1 MPDGKTPITNFNPN
15 EFKVVDNNK
24 KVVTD
29 FNPNEFKVVGQ
40 SEVKSYGGDA
50 NAIVPIY
57 KTPKDLEI
65 DSAINF
71 IDKQAVESGRIA
83 LTEERKG
90 VLKDVLK
97 NPNAT
102 KEQKEQAMLTV
113 QGYDKDTSG
122 DVSNKFYMQQDV
134 NGVYVPKL
142 LKHGQ
147 RPPKGTAI
155 NSFHGTQADANDDAW
170 YTDLSKSLANGLVG
184 AAGGVVD
191 LVQAGQQLITG
202 EESEI
207 LNDARNSVDFFK
219 FKKDEDLN
227 KSIYNTEGITKWA
240 DLLDKDRIDLTP
252 SALWGT
258 FNGLAESLSE
268 FGFGTVVGGSL
279 IKGAKAAKYG
289 LQGVEKAVEL
299 GSAAQKGAIVFGS
312 TIAQLGDVMEAGKEA
327 GLKGRDLPAFAL
339 TTATA
344 MGAIDAMAGLEG
356 KVMSDLFKKS
366 KSQIL
371 KNAIKTVER
380 DAAGNITP
388 QAFKELAKRTSIQ
401 YGEMAGNAGK
411 EIVKDAIGEGTQE
424 AVQDFT
430 QKAAENLW
438 DKMTDDERGQ
448 FGTDAFD
455 AKSFGSYLNSFAT
468 GAISGV
474 PMAIQ
479 QQASKKR
486 NEEQSIHVY
495 DRVKKGEEGVKA
507 LRVDLNEALANND
520 ISQSEYEQANFKID
534 KYKQYHEL
542 TSKYNIDTKDEKR
555 AFELS
560 FQIEGMKTEIPK
572 DENLISKLD
581 PIQRSEVEADQSQVK
596 TLQKELN
603 EIMLRA
609 KVKGEPTVGKK
620 TEETI
625 IKEKEKSV
633 EEELSKIKTTL
644 KEDETDANLQQK
656 KNKKE
661 SDIEGLGKEKV
672 ITYPKLENKPYWKDD
687 KRTYE
692 EIDTEEFNNPS
703 TDARTIH
710 RVVRKEAYNKPNR
723 KLFGNLTKR
732 LYSYVNDKGDRMKGD
747 VIEVTMEDGK
757 KIRVASSKQE
767 FKDEND
773 RAVRWDDI
781 FRRYFRSERTQGN
794 EEGLPVGIRA
804 VDLNNPLNE
813 DKGPNYKPGK
823 IALKVFDARTGKFL
837 SWAKET
843 KTGSAESLDKAGN
856 ELYTAEQKD
865 LLKTL
870 EQQMYNENPEG
881 GDVIE
886 RLTKPKPKP
895 TPTEKAK
902 EATNK
907 IVEEGKAKVK
917 EQKGA
922 NKVTLNNISDIIK
935 NGYGRLSVSKNG
947 ENIAFDKFDIA
958 IDNDTKTAEV
968 VFVQKKD
975 RTANKG
981 IGLESY
987 IELGERLKEKGIT
1000 LQSLGQPQ
1008 LIGGRHVWD
1017 TLVKSGLAKRI
1028 AVGRYEYTGK
1038 TETENKSKSPSEL
1051 SLSELNELPNREN
1064 VDEVNKQ
1071 ALSELNSINF
1081 NDKQSVKDGISKIL
1095 EIINNK
1101 FIPENKVEQV
1111 LKTKEKLIGNNNY
1124 YTKEYLE
1131 KYIQY
1136 TTKDFSE
1143 LTKEQKASVP
1153 LTITKA
1159 VRQQLL
1165 DLGYS
1170 NVNVD
1175 NMKPERALDIINK
1188 QETNKKE
1195 VSSEKESTK
1204 KEPTTKK
1211 DSSSLRRKI
1220 KGYNQLS
1227 SDEKKSEFGVN
1238 LRKEIQKEV
1247 EEFGGS
1253 LKPLLKGKIQLL
1265 DSEGKQVKKA
1275 PIKREQSVIDT
1286 EKAIAK
1292 KRKDAL
1298 NTTPTSIPQY
1308 LAMVIGSKGQFA
1320 ESVTINIPDVPSM
1333 MKDFKTGYN
1342 LESLLQGYKNRANL
1356 NDESVDESYFNLE
1369 AMNFLKEYLTEGGR
1383 DLAIDYAVEAY
1394 EREINDGYTDK
1405 EIKELEAYVKE
1416 NNIKESDFEK
1426 DKELSQNVNA
1436 EEYIQIT
1443 EKIENTN
1450 ENERNEQLAKEI
1462 SADYFG
1468 DEGEINDVFIKTE
1481 SKKSGEEDIVR
1492 GEYGPDQFQKVSQR
1506 KGDITKVRDKIA
1518 ASFPKI
1524 NVEVNAGKFDESQST
1539 VAGKVSADGK
1549 NIYLN
1554 PNYAGLDTV
1563 IHEAGHVLIDAMG
1576 YNNKVIQ
1583 AAVKQL
1589 RTTPLYAETKERYKE
1604 LSEQELD
1611 KEVLAEAIGREGADI
1626 FDKVEDRSK
1635 FKAYLDYIFDW
1646 LKQKLGMD
1654 KNIAKSLAK
1663 QIIGGV
1669 KTKNLEG
1676 TATGKEQ
1683 LQKTDKEKKKPFA
1696 AQALKYNQY
1705 AMEEGFDAQKEF
1717 DKYEQAT
1724 VELKEAKLEEKLAE
1738 EAADDAVTDE
1748 EIKAADAELE
1758 KQRALL
1764 KEASKE
1770 FAIKAKR
1777 YLGYLKYKKDFRAVQ
1792 AILEDD
1798 NLDEYNIEE
1807 LNDLI
1812 TKLFAFNDRAAK
1824 SVKER
1829 AYQRLGHLVTVKQNE
1844 IHKDKEGFI
1853 EALGKTSDISP
1864 LQSKILHYSQFSEK
1878 NADMQALALANGK
1891 AIIDKITE
1899 ANSLKDT
1906 HAKLGLK
1913 VIQEENKRLG
1923 IVGKAANRFSSDSSK
1938 YFEWMINKDG
1948 EYLTIDEAKKQ
1959 GLSKAKLDY
1968 LDFHRETVAGYRES
1982 KSANDYEN
1990 VKMGAIR
1997 VDKNFR
2003 EAYKSEGLIP
2013 AFSYY
2018 LGGGATNLGRVRI
2031 LHNGK
2036 VMSYS
2041 EIEKEIIAGVDKKN
2055 IKSIAKALYDL
2066 LVANIKARYQLKK
2079 GQNIDEKD
2087 NPLELKGDSEYSL
2100 NEKGQLVSK
2109 FDKPRAA
2116 DRGYSKDFY
2125 KAMNQFIDESA
2136 HVKHISKIMPLVEA
2150 IEYLNKYGYME
2161 EGYVPKKNVSK
2172 WINDWKALQIF
2183 KEPYVNDPVIDA
2195 AIKSLRKL
2203 VASTTMWFNIP
2214 ANAINVFVGNYNNW
2228 RAENAETLARGNA
2241 RLFGGKGSRKKVGI
2255 VNDYALAI
2263 IKKYNLVN
2271 QDFDSHPVIKAGSV
2285 FSKLATWGTQVGE
2298 YQIQGSLGL
2307 GLLSQ
2312 EEFDSFEFTKDKYGN
2327 DVLTVKKGVDE
2338 DKIKSKMTQVKNR
2351 VTDIQGKYPDED
2363 RRNIM
2368 RGEFGKALFQFKVWM
2383 PDWFKERF
2391 SARYFNAYGQEK
2403 EGSYTKMLRVGV
2415 KEMAADLKKGDIKK
2429 ALTNPAFV
2437 QNLKGMATIG
2447 ALLALKHGGDDDDDK
2462 KKGGLNWDS
2471 ALSQVLFIFDLEQDK
2486 YMVSNPAAILGK
2498 IKDMLNAFE
2507 ALVGFEEDAWQK
2519 TKRILPGGKAVTFVE
2534 NQIK

>member
-1 MPDGKTPITNFNPN
+1 MDIKP
-15 EFKVVDNNK
+15 
-24 KVVTD
+24 
-29 FNPNEFKVVGQ
+29 VGQ
-40 SEVKSYGGDA
+40 LKPVNNGVKPVGQLKPVQSNLSPIGQLQAGDA
-50 NAIVPIY
+50 NTILPTY
-57 KTPKDLEI
+57 TTPQDLAV
-65 DSAINF
+65 DSSIELL
-71 IDKQAVESGRIA
+71 KQKGGRNGSTV
-83 LTEERKG
+83 LDSEWD

-97 NPNAT
+97 DTRAT
-102 KEQKEQAMLTV
+102 KEQREKAILTI
-113 QGYDKDTSG
+113 QGYDAKHDDNNTMYY
-122 DVSNKFYMQQDV
+122 NKLED
-134 NGVYVPKL
+134 NGVYVPTALAYGEK
-142 LKHGQ
+142 
-147 RPPKGTAI
+147 PPKGYKVASVWG
-155 NSFHGTQADANDDAW
+155 NQKEAEDDSW
-170 YTDLSKSLANGLVG
+170 YTDLGKSLGNGVMG
-184 AAGGVVD
+184 AVQGVVD
-191 LVQAGQQLITG
+191 LAQVGTTLVTG
-202 EESEI
+202 EESSY
-207 LNDARNSVDFFK
+207 LNKLGNTAEALK
-219 FKKDEDLN
+219 FKKDSDLETP
-227 KSIYNTEGITKWA
+227 ILNTEGITQWS
-240 DLLDKDRIDLTP
+240 DILDKDRFDLSP
-252 SALWGT
+252 KALWGT
-258 FNGLAESLSE
+258 LNMAAESLTE
-268 FGFGTVVGGSL
+268 FGLGTR
-279 IKGAKAAKYG
+279 GATAILKNSPKAAIF
-289 LQGVEKAVEL
+289 V
-299 GSAAQKGAIVFGS
+299 GSFMS
-312 TIAQLGDVMEAGKEA
+312 QLGDNLDNAEEA
-327 GLKGRDLPAFAL
+327 GLKGRDKAAVASAITAPMAAL
-339 TTATA
+339 
-344 MGAIDAMAGLEG
+344 DSFFGLDG
-356 KVMSDLFKKS
+356 KLMSQVFQNEKREL
-366 KSQIL
+366 L
-371 KNAIKTVER
+371 KTVIKEVEK
-380 DAAGNITP
+380 DAIGNITENG
-388 QAFKELAKRTSIQ
+388 FKQLTKQMTVGYSELAKR
-401 YGEMAGNAGK
+401 GVKG
-411 EIVKDAIGEGTQE
+411 IVKDVLGEGGQE
-424 AVQDFT
+424 AAQDFT
-430 QKAAENLW
+430 QKAGEQLW
-438 DKMTDDERGQ
+438 DKLTPDERGQ
-448 FGTDAFD
+448 FGTDAFS
-455 AKSFGSYLNSFAT
+455 AKSFGDYINSFAT
-468 GAISGV
+468 GLVSGA
-474 PMAIQ
+474 PMALGTQILR
-479 QQASKKR
+479 SKHD
-486 NEEQSIHVY
+486 EQSINAY
-495 DRVKKGEEGVKA
+495 ERVKQGPEAIKA
-507 LRVDLNEALANND
+507 LKVDLDNALKNND
-520 ISQSEYEQANFKID
+520 INQPEYEQAMFKID
-534 KYKQYHEL
+534 AY
-542 TSKYNIDTKDEKR
+542 SKYNEETKGVNLKPENEKK

-560 FQIEGMKTEIPK
+560 FQIQGLKTEIPTN
-572 DENLISKLD
+572 ENEISKLD
-581 PIQRSEVEADQSQVK
+581 PIA
-596 TLQKELN
+596 
-603 EIMLRA
+603 RA
-609 KVKGEPTVGKK
+609 KVESKQKQAKELQSELNDIIRQGEIKGEPVIPKK
-620 TEETI
+620 EEERI
-625 IKEKEKSV
+625 QKEKEKEIKV
-633 EEELSKIKTTL
+633 EETNSKLSQEKEVEKAKTR
-644 KEDETDANLQQK
+644 QP
-656 KNKKE
+656 
-661 SDIEGLGKEKV
+661 DIEGLGKEKV

-710 RVVRKEAYNKPNR
+710 RVIRKEAYNKPNR

-732 LYSYVNDKGDRMKGD
+732 LYSYINDEGTKMNGD

-773 RAVRWDDI
+773 KTVRWDDI
-781 FRRYFRSERTQGN
+781 FRRHFRSERTQGN

-813 DKGPNYKPGK
+813 DRGPNYKPGK

-902 EATNK
+902 VATEK
-907 IVEEGKAKVK
+907 IVEEGKAKV
-917 EQKGA
+917 
-922 NKVTLNNISDIIK
+922 T
-935 NGYGRLSVSKNG
+935 
-947 ENIAFDKFDIA
+947 
-958 IDNDTKTAEV
+958 
-968 VFVQKKD
+968 
-975 RTANKG
+975 
-981 IGLESY
+981 
-987 IELGERLKEKGIT
+987 
-1000 LQSLGQPQ
+1000 
-1008 LIGGRHVWD
+1008 
-1017 TLVKSGLAKRI
+1017 
-1028 AVGRYEYTGK
+1028 
-1038 TETENKSKSPSEL
+1038 
-1051 SLSELNELPNREN
+1051 
-1064 VDEVNKQ
+1064 
-1071 ALSELNSINF
+1071 
-1081 NDKQSVKDGISKIL
+1081 
-1095 EIINNK
+1095 
-1101 FIPENKVEQV
+1101 
-1111 LKTKEKLIGNNNY
+1111 
-1124 YTKEYLE
+1124 
-1131 KYIQY
+1131 
-1136 TTKDFSE
+1136 
-1143 LTKEQKASVP
+1143 EQKAS
-1153 LTITKA
+1153 ITEA
-1159 VRQQLL
+1159 VKKQLYG
-1165 DLGYS
+1165 LGYS
-1170 NVNVD
+1170 KVNVD

-1188 QETNKKE
+1188 QETSKKE
-1195 VSSEKESTK
+1195 VISEKESTK
-1204 KEPTTKK
+1204 KEPAAKK
-1211 DSSSLRRKI
+1211 DSASLRRKI
-1220 KGYNQLS
+1220 TGYNQLS
-1227 SDEKKSEFGVN
+1227 SDEKKSDFGVN

-1275 PIKREQSVIDT
+1275 PIKRKQSVIDA

-1298 NTTPTSIPQY
+1298 STNPTTPEQY
-1308 LAMVIGSKGQFA
+1308 IAMVIGSKGQFK
-1320 ESVTINIPDVPSM
+1320 ESVVGEIPDVPSM
-1333 MKDFKTGYN
+1333 MKDFKNGYT
-1342 LESLLQGYKNRANL
+1342 LESLYQGYQEKSGFYDINEDDFNSKAN
-1356 NDESVDESYFNLE
+1356 
-1369 AMNFLKEYLTEGGR
+1369 NFLSDYLTKGGR

-1394 EREINDGYTDK
+1394 EREINDGKTDK
-1405 EIKELEAYVKE
+1405 ELADEIAYGESLGLTENEVVVIDESVQNLNEEEVTELE
-1416 NNIKESDFEK
+1416 
-1426 DKELSQNVNA
+1426 
-1436 EEYIQIT
+1436 T
-1443 EKIENTN
+1443 KIENTN
-1450 ENERNEQLAKEI
+1450 EKDRNEE
-1462 SADYFG
+1462 SANKIIQNIAGEEGSNKSPF
-1468 DEGEINDVFIKTE
+1468 DEMESEQDSEEGKDIVEGKYPDDVFQKPAELQYAEGQLKKAEIELTA
-1481 SKKSGEEDIVR
+1481 SKKALDAKRKELDKGIVEDREDLFGERKSTDATSLFDERVDLNAREETLAPFKQRYENAQKDFAKQTAKVKELQDK
-1492 GEYGPDQFQKVSQR
+1492 GDAQTSLFQKKSVN
-1506 KGDITKVRDKIA
+1506 KEVIDKVVDRIKKA
-1518 ASFPKI
+1518 LPK
-1524 NVEVNAGKFDESQST
+1524 VKVVYDEKLKAAGKWSPST
-1539 VAGKVSADGK
+1539 NTITINPFYAGK
-1549 NIYLN
+1549 
-1554 PNYAGLDTV
+1554 DTA
-1563 IHEAGHVLIDAMG
+1563 IHEGGHILIDAMG
-1576 YNNKVIQ
+1576 YNNRIIQ
-1583 AAVKQL
+1583 AAIKQL
-1589 RTTPLYAETKERYKE
+1589 RNTPLYAETKERYKE
-1604 LSEQELD
+1604 LSESELD

-1646 LKQKLGMD
+1646 LKQKLGLD
-1654 KNIAKSLAK
+1654 KNVAKSLAK

-1669 KTKNLEG
+1669 KTKELKG
-1676 TATGKEQ
+1676 VATGKEQ
-1683 LQKTDKEKKKPFA
+1683 LQKDKKKPFA
-1696 AQALKYNQY
+1696 DQALKYNQY
-1705 AMEEGFDAQKEF
+1705 ATAEGFDAQKEF

-1724 VELKEAKLEEKLAE
+1724 VELREVKEDEKLATI
-1738 EAADDAVTDE
+1738 AADEAVTDE
-1748 EIKAADAELE
+1748 EIKEADAELE

-1792 AILEDD
+1792 SILKDKD
-1798 NLDEYNIEE
+1798 LDEYTENE

-1824 SVKER
+1824 AVKER

-1923 IVGKAANRFSSDSSK
+1923 ITGKAANRFSSDSSK
-1938 YFEWMINKDG
+1938 YFEWMIDENG
-1948 EYLTIDEAKKQ
+1948 NYLTIDEAKAK

-1982 KSANDYEN
+1982 MSANDYEN

-2087 NPLELKGDSEYSL
+2087 NPLELKGDAEYSL

-2109 FDKPRAA
+2109 FDKPRAK

-2136 HVKHISKIMPLVEA
+2136 HVKHISKIMPLVES

-2195 AIKSLRKL
+2195 AVKSLRKL

-2241 RLFGGKGSRKKVGI
+2241 RLFGGKGSRKEVGI

-2327 DVLTVKKGVDE
+2327 DVLTVKPNGKYTEDE
-2338 DKIKSKMTQVKNR
+2338 IKSKMTQVKNR

>member
-1 MPDGKTPITNFNPN
+1 MDIKP
-15 EFKVVDNNK
+15 
-24 KVVTD
+24 
-29 FNPNEFKVVGQ
+29 VGQ
-40 SEVKSYGGDA
+40 LKPVNNGVKPVGQLKPVKSNLSPIGQLQAGDA
-50 NAIVPIY
+50 NTILPTY
-57 KTPKDLEI
+57 TTPQDLAV
-65 DSAINF
+65 DSSIELL
-71 IDKQAVESGRIA
+71 KQKGGRNGSTV
-83 LTEERKG
+83 LDSEWD

-97 NPNAT
+97 DTRAT
-102 KEQKEQAMLTV
+102 KEQREKAILTI
-113 QGYDKDTSG
+113 QGYDAKHDDNNTMYY
-122 DVSNKFYMQQDV
+122 NKLED
-134 NGVYVPKL
+134 NGVYVPTALAYGEK
-142 LKHGQ
+142 
-147 RPPKGTAI
+147 PPKGYKVASI
-155 NSFHGTQADANDDAW
+155 WGNQKEAEDDSW
-170 YTDLSKSLANGLVG
+170 YTDLGKSLGNGVMG
-184 AAGGVVD
+184 AVQGVVD
-191 LVQAGQQLITG
+191 LAQVGTTLVTG
-202 EESEI
+202 EESSY
-207 LNDARNSVDFFK
+207 LNKLGNTAEALK
-219 FKKDEDLN
+219 FKKDSDLETP
-227 KSIYNTEGITKWA
+227 ILNTEGITQWS
-240 DLLDKDRIDLTP
+240 DILDKDRFDLSP
-252 SALWGT
+252 KALWGT
-258 FNGLAESLSE
+258 LNMAAESLTE
-268 FGFGTVVGGSL
+268 FGLGTR
-279 IKGAKAAKYG
+279 GATAILKNSPKAAIF
-289 LQGVEKAVEL
+289 V
-299 GSAAQKGAIVFGS
+299 GSFMS
-312 TIAQLGDVMEAGKEA
+312 QLGDNLDNAEEA
-327 GLKGRDLPAFAL
+327 GLKGRDKAAVASAITAPMAAL
-339 TTATA
+339 
-344 MGAIDAMAGLEG
+344 DSFFGLDG
-356 KVMSDLFKKS
+356 KLMSQVFQNEKREL
-366 KSQIL
+366 L
-371 KNAIKTVER
+371 KTVIKEVEK
-380 DAAGNITP
+380 DAIGNITENG
-388 QAFKELAKRTSIQ
+388 FKQLTKQMTVGYSELAKR
-401 YGEMAGNAGK
+401 GVKG
-411 EIVKDAIGEGTQE
+411 IVKDVLGEGGQE
-424 AVQDFT
+424 AAQDFT
-430 QKAAENLW
+430 QKAGEQLW
-438 DKMTDDERGQ
+438 DKLTPDERGQ

-455 AKSFGSYLNSFAT
+455 AKSFGDYINSFAT
-468 GAISGV
+468 GLVSGA
-474 PMAIQ
+474 PMALGTQILR
-479 QQASKKR
+479 SKHD
-486 NEEQSIHVY
+486 EQSINAY
-495 DRVKKGEEGVKA
+495 ERVKQGAEAVKA
-507 LRVDLNEALANND
+507 LKVDLDNALKNND
-520 ISQSEYEQANFKID
+520 INQPEYEQAMFKID
-534 KYKQYHEL
+534 AY
-542 TSKYNIDTKDEKR
+542 SKYNEETKGVNLKPENEKK

-560 FQIEGMKTEIPK
+560 FQIQGLKTEIPTN
-572 DENLISKLD
+572 ENEISKLD
-581 PIQRSEVEADQSQVK
+581 PIA
-596 TLQKELN
+596 
-603 EIMLRA
+603 RA
-609 KVKGEPTVGKK
+609 KVESKQKQAKELQSELNDIIRQGEIKGEPVIPKK
-620 TEETI
+620 EEERI
-625 IKEKEKSV
+625 QKEKEKEIKV
-633 EEELSKIKTTL
+633 EETNSKLSQEKEVEKAKTR
-644 KEDETDANLQQK
+644 QP
-656 KNKKE
+656 
-661 SDIEGLGKEKV
+661 DIEGLGKEKV

-710 RVVRKEAYNKPNR
+710 RVIRKEAYNKPNR

-732 LYSYVNDKGDRMKGD
+732 LYSYVNDEGDRMKGD

-773 RAVRWDDI
+773 KTVRWDDI
-781 FRRYFRSERTQGN
+781 FRRHFRSERTQGN

-813 DKGPNYKPGK
+813 DKGPDYKPGK

-843 KTGSAESLDKAGN
+843 KLGSADSQDKAGN

-902 EATNK
+902 VATDK
-907 IVEEGKAKVK
+907 IVEEGKAKV
-917 EQKGA
+917 A
-922 NKVTLNNISDIIK
+922 
-935 NGYGRLSVSKNG
+935 
-947 ENIAFDKFDIA
+947 
-958 IDNDTKTAEV
+958 
-968 VFVQKKD
+968 
-975 RTANKG
+975 
-981 IGLESY
+981 
-987 IELGERLKEKGIT
+987 
-1000 LQSLGQPQ
+1000 
-1008 LIGGRHVWD
+1008 
-1017 TLVKSGLAKRI
+1017 
-1028 AVGRYEYTGK
+1028 
-1038 TETENKSKSPSEL
+1038 
-1051 SLSELNELPNREN
+1051 
-1064 VDEVNKQ
+1064 
-1071 ALSELNSINF
+1071 
-1081 NDKQSVKDGISKIL
+1081 
-1095 EIINNK
+1095 
-1101 FIPENKVEQV
+1101 
-1111 LKTKEKLIGNNNY
+1111 
-1124 YTKEYLE
+1124 
-1131 KYIQY
+1131 
-1136 TTKDFSE
+1136 
-1143 LTKEQKASVP
+1143 EQKASVP

-1159 VRQQLL
+1159 VKQQLY

-1170 NVNVD
+1170 KVNVD
-1175 NMKPERALDIINK
+1175 NMKPERVLDIINK

-1195 VSSEKESTK
+1195 DGKQESAVNGKEPIGAGDEKASGEDKGIVKETKLKGSKSRIQRKVKEPNRVKASKIEVSTPYDLVMQHFIGGGYIDSDSLKSFFKGKESERFARQNLTLKLDKYNPRYAPNMNDLAHSLWEDNQDKFPQYNTGDYFNALEEVLLENTSPIQMAKDLIK
-1204 KEPTTKK
+1204 KTSAESINRQEELLAGVYEDK
-1211 DSSSLRRKI
+1211 D
-1220 KGYNQLS
+1220 
-1227 SDEKKSEFGVN
+1227 VN
-1238 LRKEIQKEV
+1238 PEV
-1247 EEFGGS
+1247 ADKVIDY
-1253 LKPLLKGKIQLL
+1253 L
-1265 DSEGKQVKKA
+1265 EGKTDEELKNEKWEDA
-1275 PIKREQSVIDT
+1275 TDIVID
-1286 EKAIAK
+1286 
-1292 KRKDAL
+1292 
-1298 NTTPTSIPQY
+1298 
-1308 LAMVIGSKGQFA
+1308 
-1320 ESVTINIPDVPSM
+1320 ES
-1333 MKDFKTGYN
+1333 
-1342 LESLLQGYKNRANL
+1342 
-1356 NDESVDESYFNLE
+1356 
-1369 AMNFLKEYLTEGGR
+1369 
-1383 DLAIDYAVEAY
+1383 
-1394 EREINDGYTDK
+1394 
-1405 EIKELEAYVKE
+1405 
-1416 NNIKESDFEK
+1416 
-1426 DKELSQNVNA
+1426 
-1436 EEYIQIT
+1436 
-1443 EKIENTN
+1443 
-1450 ENERNEQLAKEI
+1450 ENE
-1462 SADYFG
+1462 
-1468 DEGEINDVFIKTE
+1468 
-1481 SKKSGEEDIVR
+1481 
-1492 GEYGPDQFQKVSQR
+1492 PFQKVSSR
-1506 KGDITKVRDKIA
+1506 KGDISKVIDAIKKA
-1518 ASFPKI
+1518 LPKV
-1524 NVEVNAGKFDESQST
+1524 NVVEKDL
-1539 VAGKVSADGK
+1539 DGK
-1549 NIYLN
+1549 AGRWNPKENTIEIN
-1554 PNYAGLDTV
+1554 PNYAGLDTP
-1563 IHEAGHVLIDAMG
+1563 IHEAAHVFIDAIG
-1576 YNNKVIQ
+1576 YDNKIIQ
-1583 AAVKQL
+1583 AAIKQL
-1589 RTTPLYAETKERYKE
+1589 KTTPLYEETKNLYGGLDERG
-1604 LSEQELD
+1604 LD
-1611 KEVLAEAIGREGADI
+1611 MEVLAEAIGREGADI

-1646 LKQKLGMD
+1646 LKQKLGLD
-1654 KNIAKSLAK
+1654 KNVAKSLAK

-1669 KTKNLEG
+1669 KTSKLEAVKG
-1676 TATGKEQ
+1676 EVAKD
-1683 LQKTDKEKKKPFA
+1683 QKVKEKKKPFA
-1696 AQALKYNQY
+1696 DQALKYNQY
-1705 AMEEGFDAQKEF
+1705 ATAEGFDAQKEF

-1724 VELKEAKLEEKLAE
+1724 VELREVKEDEKLATI
-1738 EAADDAVTDE
+1738 AADEAVTDE
-1748 EIKAADAELE
+1748 EIKSADAELE

-1792 AILEDD
+1792 AILKDKD
-1798 NLDEYNIEE
+1798 LDEYTENE

-1824 SVKER
+1824 AVKER
-1829 AYQRLGHLVTVKQNE
+1829 AYLRLGHLVTVKQNE

-1923 IVGKAANRFSSDSSK
+1923 ITGKAANRFSSDSSK
-1938 YFEWMINKDG
+1938 YFEWMIDDNG
-1948 EYLTIDEAKKQ
+1948 NYLTIDEAKAK

-1982 KSANDYEN
+1982 MSANDYEN

-2087 NPLELKGDSEYSL
+2087 NPLELKGDAEYSL

-2109 FDKPRAA
+2109 FDKPRAK

-2136 HVKHISKIMPLVEA
+2136 HVKHISKIMPLVES

-2447 ALLALKHGGDDDDDK
+2447 ALLALKHSDDDDDDK

>member
-1 MPDGKTPITNFNPN
+1 MDIKP
-15 EFKVVDNNK
+15 
-24 KVVTD
+24 
-29 FNPNEFKVVGQ
+29 VGQ
-40 SEVKSYGGDA
+40 LKPVNNGVKPVGQLKPVQSNLSPIGQLQAGDA
-50 NAIVPIY
+50 NTILPTY
-57 KTPKDLEI
+57 TTPQDLAV
-65 DSAINF
+65 DSSIELL
-71 IDKQAVESGRIA
+71 KQRGGRNGSTV
-83 LTEERKG
+83 LDSEWD

-97 NPNAT
+97 DTRAT
-102 KEQKEQAMLTV
+102 KEQREKAILTI
-113 QGYDKDTSG
+113 QGYDAKHDDNNTMYY
-122 DVSNKFYMQQDV
+122 NKLED
-134 NGVYVPKL
+134 NGVYVPTALAYGEK
-142 LKHGQ
+142 
-147 RPPKGTAI
+147 PPKGYKVASVWG
-155 NSFHGTQADANDDAW
+155 NQKEAEDDSW
-170 YTDLSKSLANGLVG
+170 YTDLGKSLGNGVMGAVQGVFDLAQVGTTLV
-184 AAGGVVD
+184 
-191 LVQAGQQLITG
+191 TG
-202 EESEI
+202 EESSY
-207 LNDARNSVDFFK
+207 LNKLGNTAEALK
-219 FKKDEDLN
+219 FKKDSDLETP
-227 KSIYNTEGITKWA
+227 ILNTEGITQWS
-240 DLLDKDRIDLTP
+240 DILDKDRFDLSP
-252 SALWGT
+252 KALWGT
-258 FNGLAESLSE
+258 LNMAAESLTE
-268 FGFGTVVGGSL
+268 FGLGT
-279 IKGAKAAKYG
+279 KGATAILKNSPKAAIF
-289 LQGVEKAVEL
+289 V
-299 GSAAQKGAIVFGS
+299 GSFMS
-312 TIAQLGDVMEAGKEA
+312 QLGDNLDNAEEA
-327 GLKGRDLPAFAL
+327 GLKGRDKAAVASAITAPMAAL
-339 TTATA
+339 
-344 MGAIDAMAGLEG
+344 DSFFGLDG
-356 KVMSDLFKKS
+356 KLMSQVFQNEKREL
-366 KSQIL
+366 L
-371 KNAIKTVER
+371 KTVIKEVEK
-380 DAAGNITP
+380 DAIGNITENG
-388 QAFKELAKRTSIQ
+388 FKQLTKQMTVGYSELAKR
-401 YGEMAGNAGK
+401 GVKG
-411 EIVKDAIGEGTQE
+411 IVKDVLGEGGQE
-424 AVQDFT
+424 AAQDFT
-430 QKAAENLW
+430 QKAGEQLW
-438 DKMTDDERGQ
+438 DKLTPDERGQ

-455 AKSFGSYLNSFAT
+455 AKSFGDYINSFAT
-468 GAISGV
+468 GLVSGA
-474 PMAIQ
+474 PMALGTQILR
-479 QQASKKR
+479 SKHD
-486 NEEQSIHVY
+486 EQSINAY
-495 DRVKKGEEGVKA
+495 ERVKQGPEAIKA
-507 LRVDLNEALANND
+507 LKVDLDNALKNND
-520 ISQSEYEQANFKID
+520 INQPEYEQAMFKID
-534 KYKQYHEL
+534 AY
-542 TSKYNIDTKDEKR
+542 SKYNEETKGVNLKPENEKK

-560 FQIEGMKTEIPK
+560 FQIQGLKTEIPTN
-572 DENLISKLD
+572 ENEISKLD
-581 PIQRSEVEADQSQVK
+581 PIA
-596 TLQKELN
+596 
-603 EIMLRA
+603 RA
-609 KVKGEPTVGKK
+609 KVESKQKQAKELQSELNDIIRQGEIKGEPVIPKK
-620 TEETI
+620 EEERI
-625 IKEKEKSV
+625 QKEKEKEIKV
-633 EEELSKIKTTL
+633 EETNSKLSQEKEVEKAKTR
-644 KEDETDANLQQK
+644 QP
-656 KNKKE
+656 
-661 SDIEGLGKEKV
+661 DIEGLGKEKV

-732 LYSYVNDKGDRMKGD
+732 LYSYVNDEGDRMKGD

-813 DKGPNYKPGK
+813 DRGPDYKPGK

-870 EQQMYNENPEG
+870 EQQMYNETPEG

-902 EATNK
+902 VATEK
-907 IVEEGKAKVK
+907 IVEEGKAKV
-917 EQKGA
+917 A
-922 NKVTLNNISDIIK
+922 
-935 NGYGRLSVSKNG
+935 
-947 ENIAFDKFDIA
+947 
-958 IDNDTKTAEV
+958 
-968 VFVQKKD
+968 
-975 RTANKG
+975 
-981 IGLESY
+981 
-987 IELGERLKEKGIT
+987 
-1000 LQSLGQPQ
+1000 
-1008 LIGGRHVWD
+1008 
-1017 TLVKSGLAKRI
+1017 
-1028 AVGRYEYTGK
+1028 
-1038 TETENKSKSPSEL
+1038 
-1051 SLSELNELPNREN
+1051 
-1064 VDEVNKQ
+1064 
-1071 ALSELNSINF
+1071 
-1081 NDKQSVKDGISKIL
+1081 
-1095 EIINNK
+1095 
-1101 FIPENKVEQV
+1101 
-1111 LKTKEKLIGNNNY
+1111 
-1124 YTKEYLE
+1124 
-1131 KYIQY
+1131 
-1136 TTKDFSE
+1136 
-1143 LTKEQKASVP
+1143 EQKASIP

-1159 VRQQLL
+1159 VKQQLY

-1170 NVNVD
+1170 KVNVN

-1188 QETNKKE
+1188 QEGKPKE
-1195 VSSEKESTK
+1195 VISEKESTE
-1204 KEPTTKK
+1204 KESGGINSQGLLKLAYNYN
-1211 DSSSLRRKI
+1211 SLSKN
-1220 KGYNQLS
+1220 K
-1227 SDEKKSEFGVN
+1227 KKSEAGVN
-1238 LRKEIQKEV
+1238 LFRKIQDKANELDLIFELYGDGKISLYNKKKSGDKGKKIVTPGVKINPDVIQKEKDAI
-1247 EEFGGS
+1247 EEY
-1253 LKPLLKGKIQLL
+1253 
-1265 DSEGKQVKKA
+1265 KA
-1275 PIKREQSVIDT
+1275 AKRMPANDIYH
-1286 EKAIAK
+1286 AIAL
-1292 KRKDAL
+1292 DVV
-1298 NTTPTSIPQY
+1298 NGTTFDLDEFRRLTD
-1308 LAMVIGSKGQFA
+1308 G
-1320 ESVTINIPDVPSM
+1320 NIPIGDKFLFNGKKTVKFDDYADHLAK
-1333 MKDFKTGYN
+1333 MKGDDFQDTIGADF
-1342 LESLLQGYKNRANL
+1342 QI
-1356 NDESVDESYFNLE
+1356 
-1369 AMNFLKEYLTEGGR
+1369 GR
-1383 DLAIDYAVEAY
+1383 DAANALVDYV
-1394 EREINDGYTDK
+1394 G
-1405 EIKELEAYVKE
+1405 E
-1416 NNIKESDFEK
+1416 NGKK
-1426 DKELSQNVNA
+1426 
-1436 EEYIQIT
+1436 
-1443 EKIENTN
+1443 
-1450 ENERNEQLAKEI
+1450 LAKEYVLKQYRDANVNDPNQGKSDEEI
-1462 SADYFG
+1462 AYLQDLQDKGLIKDNEVNVIDDVVANANEDELNKIKKELQDEKNRTEENARRIAKQYSATEVGSENPF
-1468 DEGEINDVFIKTE
+1468 DEIVSEQDSEEGKDIVEGKYPDDVFQKPAELQYAEGQLKKAEIELTA
-1481 SKKSGEEDIVR
+1481 SKKALDAKRKELDKGIVEDREDLFGERKSTDATSLFDERVDLNAREETLAPFKQRYENAQKDFAKQTAKVKELQDK
-1492 GEYGPDQFQKVSQR
+1492 GDAQTSLFQKKSVN
-1506 KGDITKVRDKIA
+1506 KEVIDKVVDRIKKA
-1518 ASFPKI
+1518 LPK
-1524 NVEVNAGKFDESQST
+1524 VKVVYDEKLKAAGKWSPST
-1539 VAGKVSADGK
+1539 NTITINPFYAGK
-1549 NIYLN
+1549 
-1554 PNYAGLDTV
+1554 DTA
-1563 IHEAGHVLIDAMG
+1563 IHEGGHILIDAMG
-1576 YNNKVIQ
+1576 YNNRIIQ
-1583 AAVKQL
+1583 AAIKQL
-1589 RTTPLYAETKERYKE
+1589 RNTPLYAETKQRYPE
-1604 LSEQELD
+1604 LNEEQLD

-1646 LKQKLGMD
+1646 LKQKLGLD
-1654 KNIAKSLAK
+1654 KNVAKSLAK

-1669 KTKNLEG
+1669 KTKELKG
-1676 TATGKEQ
+1676 VATGKEQ
-1683 LQKTDKEKKKPFA
+1683 LQKDKKKPFA

-1724 VELKEAKLEEKLAE
+1724 VELREVKEDEKLATI
-1738 EAADDAVTDE
+1738 AADEAVTDE

-1938 YFEWMINKDG
+1938 YFEWMINEKGD
-1948 EYLTIDEAKKQ
+1948 YLTIDEAKAK

-1982 KSANDYEN
+1982 MSSNDYEN

-2150 IEYLNKYGYME
+2150 IEYLNKNGYME

-2214 ANAINVFVGNYNNW
+2214 ANTINVFVGNYNNW

-2241 RLFGGKGSRKKVGI
+2241 RLFGGKGSRKEIGI

>member
-1 MPDGKTPITNFNPN
+1 MREVKMNRVPFNPDGNSQPSNNNGRVPFNPAPQLREGDTN
-15 EFKVVDNNK
+15 IVVPK
-24 KVVTD
+24 YT
-29 FNPNEFKVVGQ
+29 
-40 SEVKSYGGDA
+40 
-50 NAIVPIY
+50 
-57 KTPKDLEI
+57 TPQELEI
-65 DSAINF
+65 DNAINF

-83 LTEERKG
+83 LTEERKS

-155 NSFHGTQADANDDAW
+155 NSFHGTQADANNDAW
-170 YTDLSKSLANGLVG
+170 YTDLSKSLANGLVE
-184 AAGGVVD
+184 AAVGVID
-191 LVQAGQQLITG
+191 LAQAGQQLITG

-258 FNGLAESLSE
+258 FNGLTESLSD
-268 FGFGTVVGGSL
+268 FGFGTMVGGSL
-279 IKGAKAAKYG
+279 IKGAKGAKYA
-289 LQGVEKAVEL
+289 LQGVDKAVEL
-299 GSAAQKGAIVFGS
+299 GNAAQKSAIVFGS

-339 TTATA
+339 ATATA
-344 MGAIDAMAGLEG
+344 MGTIDAMTGLEG

-371 KNAIKTVER
+371 KNAVKTVER
-380 DAAGNITP
+380 DAITGEITP

-401 YGEMAGNAGK
+401 YGEMARNASK
-411 EIVKDAIGEGTQE
+411 EIVGDAIGEGTQE

-468 GAISGV
+468 GAWTGV
-474 PMAIQ
+474 PMALQ
-479 QQASKKR
+479 QQAFKKR

-495 DRVKKGEEGVKA
+495 DRVKQGEEGVKA

-534 KYKQYHEL
+534 KYQQYHEL
-542 TSKYNIDTKDEKR
+542 TSKYNIDPKDEKR

-560 FQIEGMKTEIPK
+560 FQIEGMKTEIPT
-572 DENLISKLD
+572 DENLISKMKPLE
-581 PIQRSEVEADQSQVK
+581 RSDVEADQSQVK

-603 EIMLRA
+603 EIILRA

-672 ITYPKLENKPYWKDD
+672 VVYPKLENKPYWKDD
-687 KRTYE
+687 KRTYS

-732 LYSYVNDKGDRMKGD
+732 LYSYINDNGDRMKGD

-773 RAVRWDDI
+773 KIVRWDDI
-781 FRRYFRSERTQGN
+781 FRRHFRSERTQGN

-804 VDLNNPLNE
+804 VDLNNPFNE

-856 ELYTAEQKD
+856 ELYTAEQKE

-870 EQQMYNENPEG
+870 EQQDYNETPEG
-881 GDVIE
+881 GDIIE

-902 EATNK
+902 VATDK
-907 IVEEGKAKVK
+907 IVEESKAKV
-917 EQKGA
+917 
-922 NKVTLNNISDIIK
+922 
-935 NGYGRLSVSKNG
+935 
-947 ENIAFDKFDIA
+947 
-958 IDNDTKTAEV
+958 
-968 VFVQKKD
+968 
-975 RTANKG
+975 
-981 IGLESY
+981 
-987 IELGERLKEKGIT
+987 
-1000 LQSLGQPQ
+1000 
-1008 LIGGRHVWD
+1008 
-1017 TLVKSGLAKRI
+1017 
-1028 AVGRYEYTGK
+1028 
-1038 TETENKSKSPSEL
+1038 
-1051 SLSELNELPNREN
+1051 
-1064 VDEVNKQ
+1064 
-1071 ALSELNSINF
+1071 
-1081 NDKQSVKDGISKIL
+1081 
-1095 EIINNK
+1095 
-1101 FIPENKVEQV
+1101 
-1111 LKTKEKLIGNNNY
+1111 
-1124 YTKEYLE
+1124 
-1131 KYIQY
+1131 
-1136 TTKDFSE
+1136 
-1143 LTKEQKASVP
+1143 KEQKASVP

-1159 VRQQLL
+1159 VRQQLY
-1165 DLGYS
+1165 DLGFTKA
-1170 NVNVD
+1170 NVD
-1175 NMKPERALDIINK
+1175 LMKPERALDIINK
-1188 QETNKKE
+1188 QEVNKRGTSQSNKNNPVNGVEAVVFSNPNLSIEGFNIDGNSWNVVTSTDRAKTLVNINGTIVPFYLTTGQAGKGLVPGWYPFFGIGKDGWLNKTDKSDMETYYERYWGNEAASVIKSISEELNSFYGTDPSVFKNDGYPNAKSRPLTTLADKVEDYINSKLSYTPAINDANARKTLRENVEKLGKEIINANKQETNKKE
-1195 VSSEKESTK
+1195 DGKQEKSTVDGEKSIGGTSEETNGESEGTSKELKLPKVKQNKDRKHRGIKDKFRKKAADFDPANAYESVITYFAGKGFVSMDSLRKFFKETKKYSIKEWVKTNTFKRQNITQDGAPTIDEVANSLWENQSDRLGNLTTEDYKNAIEEVLRTHTSPIDMAKELLENNGIDVDLTRLEEITMNAFETAEKE
-1204 KEPTTKK
+1204 
-1211 DSSSLRRKI
+1211 
-1220 KGYNQLS
+1220 GYAQ
-1227 SDEKKSEFGVN
+1227 EFDN
-1238 LRKEIQKEV
+1238 
-1247 EEFGGS
+1247 
-1253 LKPLLKGKIQLL
+1253 
-1265 DSEGKQVKKA
+1265 
-1275 PIKREQSVIDT
+1275 VIDVLET
-1286 EKAIAK
+1286 NTDEEN
-1292 KRKDAL
+1292 KR
-1298 NTTPTSIPQY
+1298 
-1308 LAMVIGSKGQFA
+1308 LA
-1320 ESVTINIPDVPSM
+1320 
-1333 MKDFKTGYN
+1333 
-1342 LESLLQGYKNRANL
+1342 
-1356 NDESVDESYFNLE
+1356 
-1369 AMNFLKEYLTEGGR
+1369 
-1383 DLAIDYAVEAY
+1383 
-1394 EREINDGYTDK
+1394 
-1405 EIKELEAYVKE
+1405 
-1416 NNIKESDFEK
+1416 EK
-1426 DKELSQNVNA
+1426 DKW
-1436 EEYIQIT
+1436 EEGTDII
-1443 EKIENTN
+1443 IDDSAN
-1450 ENERNEQLAKEI
+1450 E
-1462 SADYFG
+1462 
-1468 DEGEINDVFIKTE
+1468 
-1481 SKKSGEEDIVR
+1481 
-1492 GEYGPDQFQKVSQR
+1492 PFQKVSSR
-1506 KGDITKVRDKIA
+1506 KGDISKVIA
-1518 ASFPKI
+1518 AINKALPKVKI
-1524 NVEVNAGKFDESQST
+1524 VKKDLDGRAGRWNPKENT
-1539 VAGKVSADGK
+1539 
-1549 NIYLN
+1549 IEIN
-1554 PNYAGLDTV
+1554 PNYAGLDTP
-1563 IHEAGHVLIDAMG
+1563 IHEAAHVFIDAIG
-1576 YNNKVIQ
+1576 YDNKIIQ
-1583 AAVKQL
+1583 AAIKQL
-1589 RTTPLYAETKERYKE
+1589 KTTPLYEETKKLYVGLDERG
-1604 LSEQELD
+1604 LNM
-1611 KEVLAEAIGREGADI
+1611 EVLAEAIGREGADI

-1646 LKQKLGMD
+1646 LKQKLGID
-1654 KNIAKSLAK
+1654 KNIAKSLSK
-1663 QIIGGV
+1663 QILGGV
-1669 KTKNLEG
+1669 KTSKLEAVKG
-1676 TATGKEQ
+1676 EVAKD
-1683 LQKTDKEKKKPFA
+1683 QKVNKEKKKPFA
-1696 AQALKYNQY
+1696 DKALKYNQY
-1705 AMEEGFDAQKEF
+1705 ATAEGFDAQKEF
-1717 DKYEQAT
+1717 DKYEEAS
-1724 VELKEAKLEEKLAE
+1724 VIFKEAKLEEKLAE
-1738 EAADDAVTDE
+1738 EAADEAVTED

-1758 KQRALL
+1758 EKRVLV

-1770 FAIKAKR
+1770 FAIKAKK

-1792 AILEDD
+1792 ALLEDKD
-1798 NLDEYNIEE
+1798 LEDYTYEE
-1807 LNDLI
+1807 LNDLSI
-1812 TKLFAFNDRAAK
+1812 KLHSFNDRAAK
-1824 SVKER
+1824 SLKARVHLKI
-1829 AYQRLGHLVTVKQNE
+1829 GHKATIKQNE
-1844 IHKDKEGFI
+1844 IHKKNEGFI

-1864 LQSKILHYSQFSEK
+1864 LKRKILHISHFSEK
-1878 NADMQALALANGK
+1878 NADIQALALASGK
-1891 AIIDKITE
+1891 AIIDKLSE

-1923 IVGKAANRFSSDSSK
+1923 ITGMATNRFSSDSSK
-1938 YFEWMINKDG
+1938 YFEWMINEDG
-1948 EYLTIDEAKKQ
+1948 NYLTIDEAKAK

-1982 KSANDYEN
+1982 MSANDYEN
-1990 VKMGAIR
+1990 SKMAAIR

-2018 LGGGATNLGRVRI
+2018 LGGGATNLGKVRI

-2041 EIEKEIIAGVDKKN
+2041 EIEKEIISSVDKKS
-2055 IKSIAKALYDL
+2055 IQSIAKALYDL
-2066 LVANIKARYQLKK
+2066 LVVNIKARYQLKK
-2079 GQNIDEKD
+2079 GQNIDEKE
-2087 NPLELKGDSEYSL
+2087 NPLELKGDAEYSL

-2109 FDKPRAA
+2109 FDKPRNK

-2150 IEYLNKYGYME
+2150 VEYLNKNGYAE
-2161 EGYVPKKNVSK
+2161 EGYTIKPNVAK
-2172 WINDWKALQIF
+2172 WIDDWKALHIF
-2183 KEPYVNDPVIDA
+2183 KEPHVNDPIIDA
-2195 AIKSLRKL
+2195 AVKSLRKL

-2214 ANAINVFVGNYNNW
+2214 ANIINVFMGNYNNW
-2228 RAENAETLARGNA
+2228 RAENAETLARGNS
-2241 RLFGGKGSRKKVGI
+2241 RLFGGKGSRKEVGI

-2285 FSKLATWGTQVGE
+2285 FYKLATWGTQVGE

-2307 GLLSQ
+2307 GLLNQ

-2327 DVLTVKKGVDE
+2327 DVLTVKPNGKYTEDE
-2338 DKIKSKMTQVKNR
+2338 IKAKMTQVKNR

-2391 SARYFNAYGQEK
+2391 SARYINAYGQEK

-2415 KEMAADLKKGDIKK
+2415 KEMASDLKKGDIKK

-2437 QNLKGMATIG
+2437 TNLKGMVTIG
-2447 ALLALKHGGDDDDDK
+2447 ALLALKHSDDDDDDK
-2462 KKGGLNWDS
+2462 RKGGLNWDS

-2486 YMVSNPAAILGK
+2486 YMVSNPAAVLGK
-2498 IKDMLNAFE
+2498 IKDLLNAFE
-2507 ALVGFEEDAWQK
+2507 ALIVFEEDAWQK
-2519 TKRILPGGKAVTFVE
+2519 TKRVLPGNKAITFGE
-2534 NQIK
+2534 NLIK

>member
-1 MPDGKTPITNFNPN
+1 MPEKPKFNPN
-15 EFKVVDNNK
+15 EPYKTVNTAKPAFDPNQDFKVIDEGRTFDRDSNVELPK
-24 KVVTD
+24 YT
-29 FNPNEFKVVGQ
+29 
-40 SEVKSYGGDA
+40 
-50 NAIVPIY
+50 
-57 KTPKDLEI
+57 TPQDLEI
-65 DSAINF
+65 DSTLNF
-71 IDKQAVESGRIA
+71 IQENSLRNMRDDEKDILKNMMKNPLTSKEELSDAIVTLQGKKAKQIDNSWTTPDYYMKRDEKSGNYKPIA
-83 LTEERKG
+83 LEQGEKIPVG
-90 VLKDVLK
+90 YH
-97 NPNAT
+97 AASIWGT
-102 KEQKEQAMLTV
+102 KESA
-113 QGYDKDTSG
+113 KD
-122 DVSNKFYMQQDV
+122 DNAWQDI
-134 NGVYVPKL
+134 G
-142 LKHGQ
+142 
-147 RPPKGTAI
+147 
-155 NSFHGTQADANDDAW
+155 
-170 YTDLSKSLANGLVG
+170 KSLANGVFGLM
-184 AAGGVVD
+184 GGVVD
-191 LVQAGQQLITG
+191 VAQSGYELVTG
-202 EESEI
+202 DESETLRSGKNAI
-207 LNDARNSVDFFK
+207 EGLKFEKDA
-219 FKKDEDLN
+219 DLDRPV
-227 KSIYNTEGITKWA
+227 YNMEGITKWA
-240 DLLDKDRIDLTP
+240 DLLDKDRFDFSP
-252 SALWGT
+252 QALWGT
-258 FNGLAESLSE
+258 FNSTAESLTE
-268 FGFGTVVGGSL
+268 FGLGSL
-279 IKGAKAAKYG
+279 TGATWLKGAKALKYG
-289 LQGVEKAVEL
+289 YKGIDKALDL
-299 GSAAQKGAIVFGS
+299 GKAGKLGAIFTGS
-312 TIAQLGDVMEAGKEA
+312 FFTNIGET
-327 GLKGRDLPAFAL
+327 RDAAEE
-339 TTATA
+339 
-344 MGAIDAMAGLEG
+344 AGLEG
-356 KVMSDLFKKS
+356 RDKGAVSLGIATVKSAIDAAFGLEGKIMSNAFKASEREVFKNLIKKAEKDAVTGLITPNGFKQLMKEASLEYSTLAKVGS
-366 KSQIL
+366 KSGQ
-371 KNAIKTVER
+371 V
-380 DAAGNITP
+380 
-388 QAFKELAKRTSIQ
+388 
-401 YGEMAGNAGK
+401 
-411 EIVKDAIGEGTQE
+411 VKDMIEEGSNEVAT
-424 AVQDFT
+424 DFA
-430 QKAAENLW
+430 QKAGEQLW
-438 DKMTDDERGQ
+438 DKLTPDERGQ

-455 AKSFGSYLNSFAT
+455 AKSFGSYANSFT
-468 GAISGV
+468 QGAISGGMMSIPSQV
-474 PMAIQ
+474 L
-479 QQASKKR
+479 KNNHDR
-486 NEEQSIHVY
+486 QSINAY
-495 DRVKKGEEGVKA
+495 ERVKEGPEAVNALRTDLNNALDKGE
-507 LRVDLNEALANND
+507 
-520 ISQSEYEQANFKID
+520 ITPSEHEQANFKID
-534 KYKQYHEL
+534 AY
-542 TSKYNIDTKDEKR
+542 SKYNEETKGVNLKPENEKK

-560 FQIEGMKTEIPK
+560 FQIQGLKTEIPTN
-572 DENLISKLD
+572 ENEISKLD
-581 PIQRSEVEADQSQVK
+581 PIA
-596 TLQKELN
+596 
-603 EIMLRA
+603 RA
-609 KVKGEPTVGKK
+609 KVESKQKQAKELQSELNDIIRQGEIKGEPVIPKK
-620 TEETI
+620 EEERI
-625 IKEKEKSV
+625 QKEKEKEIKV
-633 EEELSKIKTTL
+633 EETNSKLSQEKEVEKAKTR
-644 KEDETDANLQQK
+644 QP
-656 KNKKE
+656 
-661 SDIEGLGKEKV
+661 DIEGLGKEKV

-710 RVVRKEAYNKPNR
+710 RVVRKEAYNKPNH
-723 KLFGNLTKR
+723 KIFGNLTKR
-732 LYSYVNDKGDRMKGD
+732 LYSYINDEGTKMNGD

-813 DKGPNYKPGK
+813 DKGPDYKPGK

-843 KTGSAESLDKAGN
+843 KLGSADSQDKAGN

-870 EQQMYNENPEG
+870 EQQMYNETPEG

-902 EATNK
+902 VATEK
-907 IVEEGKAKVK
+907 IVEEGKAKV
-917 EQKGA
+917 A
-922 NKVTLNNISDIIK
+922 
-935 NGYGRLSVSKNG
+935 
-947 ENIAFDKFDIA
+947 
-958 IDNDTKTAEV
+958 
-968 VFVQKKD
+968 
-975 RTANKG
+975 
-981 IGLESY
+981 
-987 IELGERLKEKGIT
+987 
-1000 LQSLGQPQ
+1000 
-1008 LIGGRHVWD
+1008 
-1017 TLVKSGLAKRI
+1017 
-1028 AVGRYEYTGK
+1028 
-1038 TETENKSKSPSEL
+1038 
-1051 SLSELNELPNREN
+1051 
-1064 VDEVNKQ
+1064 
-1071 ALSELNSINF
+1071 
-1081 NDKQSVKDGISKIL
+1081 
-1095 EIINNK
+1095 
-1101 FIPENKVEQV
+1101 
-1111 LKTKEKLIGNNNY
+1111 
-1124 YTKEYLE
+1124 
-1131 KYIQY
+1131 
-1136 TTKDFSE
+1136 
-1143 LTKEQKASVP
+1143 EQKASVP

-1159 VRQQLL
+1159 VKQQLY

-1170 NVNVD
+1170 KVNVD
-1175 NMKPERALDIINK
+1175 NMKPERVLDIINK

-1195 VSSEKESTK
+1195 DGKQESAVNGKEPIGGTNEKASGEDKGIVKETKLKGSKSRIQRKVKEPNRVKASKIEVSTPYDLVMQHFIGGGYIDRDSLKSFLKGSEKETFARQNLTLKLDTYNKQYAPNMNDLANSLWEDNQDEFPQFNTRDYFNALESVLLENLSPIQMAKDLIK
-1204 KEPTTKK
+1204 KTETPAVNRQEELLAGVYEDK
-1211 DSSSLRRKI
+1211 D
-1220 KGYNQLS
+1220 
-1227 SDEKKSEFGVN
+1227 VN
-1238 LRKEIQKEV
+1238 PEV
-1247 EEFGGS
+1247 ADKVIS
-1253 LKPLLKGKIQLL
+1253 YL
-1265 DSEGKQVKKA
+1265 EGKTDEELKNEKWEDA
-1275 PIKREQSVIDT
+1275 TDIVID
-1286 EKAIAK
+1286 
-1292 KRKDAL
+1292 
-1298 NTTPTSIPQY
+1298 
-1308 LAMVIGSKGQFA
+1308 
-1320 ESVTINIPDVPSM
+1320 ES
-1333 MKDFKTGYN
+1333 
-1342 LESLLQGYKNRANL
+1342 
-1356 NDESVDESYFNLE
+1356 
-1369 AMNFLKEYLTEGGR
+1369 
-1383 DLAIDYAVEAY
+1383 
-1394 EREINDGYTDK
+1394 
-1405 EIKELEAYVKE
+1405 
-1416 NNIKESDFEK
+1416 
-1426 DKELSQNVNA
+1426 
-1436 EEYIQIT
+1436 
-1443 EKIENTN
+1443 
-1450 ENERNEQLAKEI
+1450 ENE
-1462 SADYFG
+1462 
-1468 DEGEINDVFIKTE
+1468 
-1481 SKKSGEEDIVR
+1481 
-1492 GEYGPDQFQKVSQR
+1492 PFQKVSSR
-1506 KGDITKVRDKIA
+1506 KGDISKVIDAIKKA
-1518 ASFPKI
+1518 LPKV
-1524 NVEVNAGKFDESQST
+1524 NVVEKDL
-1539 VAGKVSADGK
+1539 DGK
-1549 NIYLN
+1549 AGRWNPKENTIEIN
-1554 PNYAGLDTV
+1554 PNYAGLDTP
-1563 IHEAGHVLIDAMG
+1563 IHEAAHVFIDAIG
-1576 YNNKVIQ
+1576 YDNKIIQ
-1583 AAVKQL
+1583 AAIKQL
-1589 RTTPLYAETKERYKE
+1589 KTTPLYEETKNLYGGLDERG
-1604 LSEQELD
+1604 LD
-1611 KEVLAEAIGREGADI
+1611 MEVLAEAIGREGADI

-1646 LKQKLGMD
+1646 LKQKLGLD
-1654 KNIAKSLAK
+1654 KNVAKSLAK
-1663 QIIGGV
+1663 QILGGV
-1669 KTKNLEG
+1669 KTSKLEAVKG
-1676 TATGKEQ
+1676 EVAKD
-1683 LQKTDKEKKKPFA
+1683 QKVKEKKKPFA
-1696 AQALKYNQY
+1696 DQALKYNQY
-1705 AMEEGFDAQKEF
+1705 ATAEGFDAQKEF

-1724 VELKEAKLEEKLAE
+1724 VELREVKEDEKLATI
-1738 EAADDAVTDE
+1738 AADEAVTDE
-1748 EIKAADAELE
+1748 EIKEADAELE
-1758 KQRALL
+1758 KQRVLL

-1792 AILEDD
+1792 AILKDKD
-1798 NLDEYNIEE
+1798 LDEYTENE

-1824 SVKER
+1824 AVKER

-1923 IVGKAANRFSSDSSK
+1923 ITGKAANRFSSDSSK
-1938 YFEWMINKDG
+1938 YFEWMINEDG
-1948 EYLTIDEAKKQ
+1948 NYLTIDEAKAK

-1982 KSANDYEN
+1982 MSANDYEN

-2055 IKSIAKALYDL
+2055 IKSIAKALYNL
-2066 LVANIKARYQLKK
+2066 LVANIKARRQLKK

-2087 NPLELKGDSEYSL
+2087 NPLELKGDAEYSL

-2109 FDKPRAA
+2109 FDKPRAK

-2214 ANAINVFVGNYNNW
+2214 ANTINVFVGNYNNW

-2447 ALLALKHGGDDDDDK
+2447 ALLALKHSDDDDDDK